1 MWCRAPPLSSMKCQ
15 TFSLQPCSI
24 THELKS
30 GLKKNMKWRI
40 WRYPHWQ
47 LASATGARRAALG
60 EKKKISFAY
69 HTSKVLLLL
78 KLPFS
83 LHILFLSEKKKNW
96 YSNPKWNLFLNVK
109 QLNYQAYPSYL
120 LNMGNILKLHTK
132 SDFKLLEKHQRYVLR
147 IFLPCALICPS
158 APDWLVTA
166 LTKQPHV
173 EVRDHL
179 FWIGWT
185 GEAISE
191 DTSGLTGNRP
201 DGNGS
206 MLPGLRLVTD
216 DSQLMLRSHGE
227 RGIRKGQSGQ
237 CVSRV
242 SVTSG

>member
-60 EKKKISFAY
+60 GKKNISFAY

-132 SDFKLLEKHQRYVLR
+132 SDFKLFWKTSTL
-147 IFLPCALICPS
+147 CPS
-158 APDWLVTA
+158 HFPSVC
-166 LTKQPHV
+166 PHLSFCP
-173 EVRDHL
+173 R
-179 FWIGWT
+179 
-185 GEAISE
+185 
-191 DTSGLTGNRP
+191 LTGYSLDKTAPRRGQRP
-201 DGNGS
+201 PVLNWLNWWSDIRGHIWSDREQAGWEWQHAPGPQAGDGW
-206 MLPGLRLVTD
+206 LTADAEVTW
-216 DSQLMLRSHGE
+216 RTGN
-227 RGIRKGQSGQ
+227 
-237 CVSRV
+237 
-242 SVTSG
+242 